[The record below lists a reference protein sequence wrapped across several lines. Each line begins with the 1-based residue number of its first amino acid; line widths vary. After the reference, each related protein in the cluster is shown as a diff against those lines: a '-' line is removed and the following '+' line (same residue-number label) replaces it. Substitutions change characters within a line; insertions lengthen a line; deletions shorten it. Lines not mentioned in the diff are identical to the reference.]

1 MPSPKNP
8 ARVPPLLAHAGPV
21 GSAAGSGPG
30 VRVMRSTIMDQE
42 RKKAE
47 TTGTYKT
54 KEGDSFFLREGE
66 FFPGA
71 ADAEFSLVE
80 AAKDEPS
87 PAEKRADVVPQTKA
101 MPAAPQTKSE
111 KA

>member
-1 MPSPKNP
+1 MPNPKNP
-8 ARVPPLLAHAGPV
+8 ARVPPLLAQVGPV

-30 VRVMRSTIMDQE
+30 IRIARGPSMDQE
-42 RKKAE
+42 RKKVE

-80 AAKDEPS
+80 AAEERAEP
-87 PAEKRADVVPQTKA
+87 AAPQNKA

-111 KA
+111 KP